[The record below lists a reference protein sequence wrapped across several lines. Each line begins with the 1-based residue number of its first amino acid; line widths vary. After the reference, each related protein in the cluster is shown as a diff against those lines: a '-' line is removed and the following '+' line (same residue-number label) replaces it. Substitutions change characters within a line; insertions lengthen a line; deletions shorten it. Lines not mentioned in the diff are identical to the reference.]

1 MRNTANGAILMVISF
16 IKDIDELINF
26 LTEHMSN
33 DNFPKEQARAY
44 FEEQIPKLKHW
55 SGNK

>member
-1 MRNTANGAILMVISF
+1 M
-16 IKDIDELINF
+16 DELIKF

-33 DNFPKEQARAY
+33 ENFPKEQAKVY

-55 SGNK
+55 CKDEQK